1 MIFHDTARI
10 QSSKPSLLNTSLIS
24 AVPGPLFF
32 TFAFTVYGSEKDY
45 FEGKI

>member
-10 QSSKPSLLNTSLIS
+10 QSSKPSCLILLSFQR
-24 AVPGPLFF
+24 VPGPLFF

-45 FEGKI
+45 FESKI

>member
-10 QSSKPSLLNTSLIS
+10 QSSKPSCLILLSFQEYEDHS
-24 AVPGPLFF
+24 F
-32 TFAFTVYGSEKDY
+32 TFAFTVYGWEKDY